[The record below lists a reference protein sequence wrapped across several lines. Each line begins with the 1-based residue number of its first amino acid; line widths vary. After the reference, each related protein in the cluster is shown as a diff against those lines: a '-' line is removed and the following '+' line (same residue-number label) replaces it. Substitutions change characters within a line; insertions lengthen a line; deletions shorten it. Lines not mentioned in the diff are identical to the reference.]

1 MIKDFCKNEH
11 NIEEKPSPDPELCLH
26 CWFLELN
33 AKLNAKLDNV
43 KSSDILFKEI
53 PCQCGCEDICPE
65 CDGQGE
71 YISSIN
77 NKLKKCDECKGTGE
91 ITDET
96 NPDHEC
102 GDWIADD
109 IDFDD
114 ETHASIDRECPT
126 CHQLSRLHFWKKSNE
141 VDK

>member
-65 CDGQGE
+65 CDGQRYVEYCHGGE
-71 YISSIN
+71 NFSISGCLIC
-77 NKLKKCDECKGTGE
+77 NKDGSPE
-91 ITDET
+91 
-96 NPDHEC
+96 
-102 GDWIADD
+102 DD
-109 IDFDD
+109 YANSEPWKDD
-114 ETHASIDRECPT
+114 
-126 CHQLSRLHFWKKSNE
+126 
-141 VDK
+141 

>member
-1 MIKDFCKNEH
+1 MKINSVEITDNNLEDYYEFS
-11 NIEEKPSPDPELCLH
+11 EEE
-26 CWFLELN
+26 FLGRT
-33 AKLNAKLDNV
+33 
-43 KSSDILFKEI
+43 DIR
-53 PCQCGCEDICPE
+53 CGC

-77 NKLKKCDECKGTGE
+77 NKLKKCDECDGTGE

-96 NPDHEC
+96 NPNHSC
-102 GDWIADD
+102 QDWETDD

-126 CHQLSRLHFWKKSNE
+126 CHQLSRLHFWRNE
-141 VDK
+141 NT